1 MEEKPNDNFFW
12 QMARECFPVCCD
24 IYGTRRVAI
33 MLNMFDLMNI
43 DPDMEANIFCEF
55 FPLTDE
61 EEIKQQEMIAQMDI
75 AWKLLNPEE
84 AKNAESAVQ
93 KAIEKIMNGG
103 LS

>member
-12 QMARECFPVCCD
+12 QMARDCFPVCCD

-33 MLNMFDLMNI
+33 LLNLFDLAPI
-43 DPDMEANIFCEF
+43 DPEMEANIFCEF

-61 EEIKQQEMIAQMDI
+61 EEQLQMERLDQMDM

-84 AKNAESAVQ
+84 AKKAESAVQ
-93 KAIEKIMNGG
+93 RAIEKIMNQG